1 MQPACQNGASRRR
14 CANIRI
20 MSRSVAA
27 DRALGWNAGQ
37 SSKPSRFAIN
47 VKLAER
53 HCILG
58 DQHSQSRRLNLTAKV
73 ERVNLGSQGEHTF
86 EDLAKIDAELLRLLH
101 KRAELASG
109 QRATADY
116 VRRLAAGEELPAET
130 LAVWLRHADSLC
142 RQIRGVPEA
151 ACFLGPIYSY
161 SYLAASNY
169 FGAAANLVPVA
180 TIAAVFEEVERGHSR
195 FGVVP
200 IENNTDGRVVDT
212 LGMFANSPAKICGE
226 VLFPI
231 HHCLAGRCRR
241 DQITEIHSK
250 PQALSQCR
258 RWLAEHA
265 PSARLVEVSSTA
277 SAAIAAANSNEIA
290 AIASREAAI
299 HNGLEIIDAN
309 IEDIQGNTTRFAVI
323 GSEDVAP
330 TGSDKTSLM
339 FQLKHQPGAL
349 ASAMRV
355 FDSQGLNLTWIE
367 SFPLANCPNEYL
379 FFVELDGHRQSQ
391 NVAKAIE
398 ELGKQTLRLN
408 LLGSYAKGTL

>member
-1 MQPACQNGASRRR
+1 MG
-14 CANIRI
+14 
-20 MSRSVAA
+20 SRSE
-27 DRALGWNAGQ
+27 Q
-37 SSKPSRFAIN
+37 
-47 VKLAER
+47 
-53 HCILG
+53 
-58 DQHSQSRRLNLTAKV
+58 
-73 ERVNLGSQGEHTF
+73 TF
-86 EDLAKIDAELLRLLH
+86 EDVASLDAELLRLLQL
-101 KRAELASG
+101 RTELKTG
-109 QRATADY
+109 GRVTADY
-116 VRRLAAGEELPAET
+116 VRQLAAEKQLSAET

-142 RQIRGVPEA
+142 RQAQGVPEA

-161 SYLAASNY
+161 SYLAASRY
-169 FGAAANLVPVA
+169 FGAAANLVPVS

-200 IENNTDGRVVDT
+200 IENSTDGRVVDT

-265 PSARLVEVSSTA
+265 PSARLIEVSSTA
-277 SAAIAAANSNEIA
+277 SAAIAAANSTGVA
-290 AIASREAAI
+290 AIASHEAAI

-309 IEDIQGNTTRFAVI
+309 IEDLQGNTTRFAVI

-330 TGSDKTSLM
+330 TGADKTSLM
-339 FQLKHQPGAL
+339 FQLQHQPGAL
-349 ASAMRV
+349 AQAMQV
-355 FDSQGLNLTWIE
+355 FDNQGLNLTWIE

-379 FFVELDGHRQSQ
+379 FFVELDGHRQSP
-391 NVAKAIE
+391 NVASAIE
-398 ELGKQTLRLN
+398 ELGRQTLRLN
-408 LLGSYAKGTL
+408 LLGSYAKGKI